1 MCFKQGTLKAGYHC
15 DTCVFSHKQA
25 AAVYEHYQA
34 QHPGRRPSLE
44 YVTARLYAGA
54 DTGPPGKKK
63 PQIKHTVGIRDS
75 DGTDG
80 SLPTQRTGQN
90 ETKTYSCRACSFKG
104 SSMSAITRH
113 YHVVHPWSVKED
125 GSVLNVIK
133 RKRPSANRQVEDHN
147 DMPGSFESYQEPLE
161 FDMSP
166 GSPKATASSTMLWCP
181 FCPARFHNQHGLN
194 VHCGIKHH
202 EAITENSHKQQE
214 QVQTRLHVFKC
225 PHCTYINT
233 RYQGVL
239 THCQMKHPAL
249 ASRVDSHPMDEA
261 HLDNA
266 GDCLKTNSPGG
277 SLRHG
282 GYMCETCPK
291 ICATQEKLKKHCKKD
306 HTETVAKTVPN
317 TLKPAPKPSAK
328 LKIHCDRD
336 HDRAQAAASEHSAD
350 IETEKQPD
358 HSCQGSALEAS
369 KSKTSAVSAT
379 KIGVGNQLGTPD
391 PLSVQNKQ
399 TLYKCH
405 ICTYKGFFRR
415 YLQSHYKK
423 SHKLDPLAIYKLL
436 EKYNKRRPSKPPEV
450 ESEESAPIK
459 CKKCPE
465 LMFDSSQLLAA
476 HYSIFHSSDS
486 ILDFTMLSQG
496 LRKGSTGLY
505 RCIHCNKQ
513 MNGIRKLWYHLDCH
527 RESEK
532 KRTKAAKTTTSLVIT
547 TAPEANFIKDC
558 GQDELL
564 TLETVEELAQWN
576 VTQVET
582 LTLPPS
588 PLSSPSKPT
597 DVEQPQLES
606 REDKHPCKRCRRTF
620 MSLRGLRSHERSH
633 AAVAAIKKLNS
644 LPTSVLKH
652 NINKYVLY
660 KAGTIKPFR
669 CSFCSYRTTVMGL
682 WRSHFMKTHQDVISD
697 HGETDNQDEES
708 AQRADKEL
716 FSSSEDLNNWPE
728 PDEELEITEKSLY
741 LEPPDVQR
749 QLNHY
754 NLMAQ
759 ADAPSQSNLQETKL
773 TDRRFLRCELCNFST
788 EHLSSMRRHYL
799 NRHGKKILRC
809 KDCDFFTGLRK
820 TLEMHMETGHST
832 CQSEPTHQKDLR
844 CPFCLYQTKNKNN
857 MIDHIVLHREERVVP
872 IEVRRSKLS
881 RYLQGIVFRCHKC
894 TFTSGSADNLRLHMT
909 RHDDIKPY
917 KCRLCYFD
925 CTRLSDLEAHLSD
938 KHQVVRNH
946 ELVGQVSLEQLQAR
960 VDRMPVEEPSSNLEH
975 HYNVSE
981 DVETEEFVTDGDEVP
996 RETQAQNPA
1005 ENNMGE
1011 KITLQ
1016 SKEAYQKKS
1025 QDRRKEE
1032 SPAKSSVVDLQYENT
1047 KPNASVQEKHEPEP
1061 QEQDVVVLPAQPDI
1075 EDSSITFTQQKVEA
1089 AEKSSPTFG
1098 KIAEK
1103 VQAHKLHN
1111 KNVEHKTSNIEARV
1125 EDDILRNIRLLDE
1138 DGRINNTLK
1147 KADQDR
1153 MVKTEDIETE
1163 VVDHVQNE
1171 MILLDE
1177 KGSITLAHNP
1187 KNQVNTDV
1195 ISAFAK
1201 KEHIQANNSRAQESL
1216 TVKRH
1221 LLTPPPTSELHMI
1234 GHKERLGVS
1243 FTNCKKEQPH
1253 NLIISKEVRDPYQEM
1268 PVLENEYLKEE
1279 MRPRGCCKMEDQINH
1294 LKRNQDK
1301 EDEMITEDDENK
1313 CPNQKHEGD
1322 AMKEAGNLH
1331 VPKGALTVMDGA
1343 GEVLC
1348 PAATEDK
1355 LFTCEFCGRN
1365 LMNGSELQRHIMR
1378 HGI

>member
-1 MCFKQGTLKAGYHC
+1 
-15 DTCVFSHKQA
+15 
-25 AAVYEHYQA
+25 
-34 QHPGRRPSLE
+34 
-44 YVTARLYAGA
+44 
-54 DTGPPGKKK
+54 
-63 PQIKHTVGIRDS
+63 
-75 DGTDG
+75 
-80 SLPTQRTGQN
+80 
-90 ETKTYSCRACSFKG
+90 
-104 SSMSAITRH
+104 MSAITRH

-133 RKRPSANRQVEDHN
+133 RKRSSANRQVEDHS

-202 EAITENSHKQQE
+202 EAVTENSHKQQE

-233 RYQGVL
+233 RYQGIL

-261 HLDNA
+261 HLNNA
-266 GDCLKTNSPGG
+266 GDRLKTNSPGG

-282 GYMCETCPK
+282 GYMCETCPQ

-317 TLKPAPKPSAK
+317 TVKPAPKPSAK

-336 HDRAQAAASEHSAD
+336 HDPAQADASEHSAD

-379 KIGVGNQLGTPD
+379 EIGVGNQLGTPD

-436 EKYNKRRPSKPPEV
+436 EKYNKRRPSKPSEV

-476 HYSIFHSSDS
+476 HYSIFHSSDG

-532 KRTKAAKTTTSLVIT
+532 KRTKAAKTTASLVIT
-547 TAPEANFIKDC
+547 TAPEAKFIKDC

-564 TLETVEELAQWN
+564 MLETVEELAQWN

-582 LTLPPS
+582 LTLSPS

-697 HGETDNQDEES
+697 HDETDNQDEES

-716 FSSSEDLNNWPE
+716 FSSSEDLNIWPE
-728 PDEELEITEKSLY
+728 PDEEPEITEKSLY

-759 ADAPSQSNLQETKL
+759 ADAPSQSNVQETKL
-773 TDRRFLRCELCNFST
+773 PDSRFLRCELCNFST
-788 EHLSSMRRHYL
+788 GHLSSMRRHYL

-925 CTRLSDLEAHLSD
+925 CTRLGDLEAHLSD

-981 DVETEEFVTDGDEVP
+981 DVETEEPVTDCDEVP
-996 RETQAQNPA
+996 HETQDQVEEPSSNL
-1005 ENNMGE
+1005 EHHDNVRE
-1011 KITLQ
+1011 KILLQ
-1016 SKEAYQKKS
+1016 SKEAYQKKG

-1032 SPAKSSVVDLQYENT
+1032 SPSKSLVSDLQYENT
-1047 KPNASVQEKHEPEP
+1047 KPNASVQEKHEQEP
-1061 QEQDVVVLPAQPDI
+1061 QEQDVMVLPAQPDI
-1075 EDSSITFTQQKVEA
+1075 EDSSIMFTQQKVEV

-1098 KIAEK
+1098 IIAEK

-1111 KNVEHKTSNIEARV
+1111 KNLEHKTLNIEARV

-1138 DGRINNTLK
+1138 DGRINNTHK

-1153 MVKTEDIETE
+1153 TVKTEDIETD
-1163 VVDHVQNE
+1163 VVDHVRNE

-1187 KNQVNTDV
+1187 KNQVNT
-1195 ISAFAK
+1195 
-1201 KEHIQANNSRAQESL
+1201 E
-1216 TVKRH
+1216 
-1221 LLTPPPTSELHMI
+1221 
-1234 GHKERLGVS
+1234 
-1243 FTNCKKEQPH
+1243 
-1253 NLIISKEVRDPYQEM
+1253 
-1268 PVLENEYLKEE
+1268 
-1279 MRPRGCCKMEDQINH
+1279 MEDQIDH

-1322 AMKEAGNLH
+1322 AMREAGNPH
-1331 VPKGALTVMDGA
+1331 VPKGALTVTDGA

-1348 PAATEDK
+1348 PAVTEDK